1 MRQGL
6 RRNLYAT
13 GHYLLPGAPA
23 RGTLC
28 AESFDNSLRIHSG
41 LLRILNVDGKPGHQT
56 SVRPRRNSPMG
67 TSRIM
72 KLALIATATVAATI
86 GLATPAYAAGL
97 DYSFHSPTGN
107 IRCEMYTGDDGNSS
121 QVVCVEDD
129 HTWVAPS
136 RPLACQAN
144 DHWGNAL
151 ILDRQDG
158 AGVVC
163 YQGTPPDPALT
174 APTLNYGQ
182 KHSLGTITCD
192 SEPSGVT
199 CTDSSTGHF
208 FRLSRESYQ
217 LG

>member
-1 MRQGL
+1 M
-6 RRNLYAT
+6 T
-13 GHYLLPGAPA
+13 GHHGPHQRRTHAVTAPQSPDMS
-23 RGTLC
+23 GKEPNVKITTL
-28 AESFDNSLRIHSG
+28 
-41 LLRILNVDGKPGHQT
+41 T
-56 SVRPRRNSPMG
+56 
-67 TSRIM
+67 
-72 KLALIATATVAATI
+72 LIATATVAATI
-86 GLATPAYAAGL
+86 GLAAPAYAAAGL
-97 DYSFHSPTGN
+97 HYSFHSPTGN
-107 IRCEMYTGDDGNSS
+107 IRCEMYAGDDGNYS

-129 HTWVAPS
+129 HTWVAPP

-151 ILDRQDG
+151 ILDPQDG

-192 SEPSGVT
+192 SEPAGVT

-208 FRLSRESYQ
+208 FFDSRESYQ

>member
-1 MRQGL
+1 M
-6 RRNLYAT
+6 
-13 GHYLLPGAPA
+13 
-23 RGTLC
+23 
-28 AESFDNSLRIHSG
+28 S
-41 LLRILNVDGKPGHQT
+41 
-56 SVRPRRNSPMG
+56 

-72 KLALIATATVAATI
+72 KLALIATATVVATI

-107 IRCEMYTGDDGNSS
+107 IRCEMYTGDDGNNS

-129 HTWVAPS
+129 HTWVAPP

-151 ILDRQDG
+151 ILDTPDG

-192 SEPSGVT
+192 SEPAGVT
-199 CTDSSTGHF
+199 CTDSNTGHF
-208 FRLSRESYQ
+208 FFDSRESYQ